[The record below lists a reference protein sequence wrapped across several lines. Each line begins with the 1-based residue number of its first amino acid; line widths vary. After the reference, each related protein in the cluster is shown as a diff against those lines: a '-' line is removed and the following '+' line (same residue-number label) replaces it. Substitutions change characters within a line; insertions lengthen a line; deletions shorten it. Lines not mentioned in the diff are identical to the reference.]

1 MATKISTVL
10 CFVFFLGIQAL
21 SAQVVLTPGQVASAP
36 GVDPIRLKRVDQVIQ
51 EFTESGKIVG
61 AIALVVKDG
70 KVLIHKGY
78 GVDDRNS
85 GKAMAPDA
93 IVRIAS
99 QTKALTSTGILM
111 LMEDGKLLLNDP
123 VHKYIPTFKNLQVIA
138 TYQESDTTY
147 TTVPA
152 KRDITIRDLL
162 THTSGLGYPSIGSP
176 MMKAVYAKN
185 KISAGIGETGG
196 EMAEAMLRLGTLPLE
211 HQPGERWTYGLNSDV
226 LGHIIEIVS
235 GMSLEE
241 FFRKR
246 ICEPLGMVDTWFN
259 LPASKHS
266 RLSRIYLRQ
275 GPGSFALLTKENAGV
290 DPDFP
295 KQAKTY
301 FSGGAG
307 LSSTALDYARFLQL
321 FLNKGVYGTH
331 RLLSP
336 ATVAMMTR
344 NQAGNLY
351 PEGHF
356 GYGFSVVSEANPE
369 DIRNRGS
376 FAWGGAFGTRYWAD
390 PKANLIGI
398 ILTQQYVPGPETG
411 ELMDKFKVAVYQ
423 ALTK

>member
-1 MATKISTVL
+1 MASKHS
-10 CFVFFLGIQAL
+10 AL
-21 SAQVVLTPGQVASAP
+21 FSLLLVGLVHLLPAQVIITPGQVATHP
-36 GVDPIRLKRVDQVIQ
+36 GVDPVRLQRIDKVIQ
-51 EFTESGKIVG
+51 EFTESGKVVG
-61 AIALVVKDG
+61 AVALVVKDG
-70 KVLIHKGY
+70 KILLHKGY
-78 GVDDRNS
+78 GMDDRNT

-93 IVRIAS
+93 IFRIAS
-99 QTKALTSTGILM
+99 QTKALTSAGILM
-111 LMEDGKLLLNDP
+111 LMEEGKLLLNDP
-123 VHKYIPTFKNLQVIA
+123 VHKYIPTFKNLQVIDSFN
-138 TYQESDTTY
+138 ESDTSY

-176 MMKAVYAKN
+176 MMKAVYAKHG
-185 KISAGIGETGG
+185 ISAGIGETGG
-196 EMAEAMLRLGTLPLE
+196 NMAEAMLRLGTLPLE
-211 HQPGERWTYGLNSDV
+211 HQPGARWTYGINSDV

-246 ICEPLGMVDTWFN
+246 ICDPLGMVDTWFN
-259 LPASKHS
+259 LPASKKS

-275 GPGSFALLTKENAGV
+275 GPGAFTLLSKENAGV

-295 KQAKTY
+295 LLPKSY

-307 LSSTALDYARFLQL
+307 LSSSAMDYAKFLQL
-321 FLNKGVYGTH
+321 FLNKGEYGGK

-336 ATVAMMTR
+336 ATVAMMLR
-344 NQAGNLY
+344 NQSGNLY

-356 GYGFSVVSEANPE
+356 GYGFSVVSEANPD
-369 DIRNRGS
+369 DIRNIGS

-398 ILTQQYVPGPETG
+398 IMTQQYVPGSETG
-411 ELMDKFKVAVYQ
+411 ELMDKFRIAVYQ